1 MSNDIETQVI
11 PDPTAEAQITEFH
24 SEESKIND
32 FLLCLACCNTVIVSV
47 EQQSKNVKN
56 PPAATPNSD
65 SKSISRISSSIIRG
79 MKSFKKPLKK
89 LKLSKKT
96 FEFNQNS
103 NQDSDNAKPKAA
115 SISSGEQNGGF
126 ELTKEEDQFINQSS
140 SSKNRPRPDSLIID
154 SNMPTINEKNV
165 QFRIVLILFEPK

>member
-1 MSNDIETQVI
+1 
-11 PDPTAEAQITEFH
+11 
-24 SEESKIND
+24 
-32 FLLCLACCNTVIVSV
+32 
-47 EQQSKNVKN
+47 
-56 PPAATPNSD
+56 
-65 SKSISRISSSIIRG
+65 

-96 FEFNQNS
+96 FEINQNS
-103 NQDSDNAKPKAA
+103 NQDSVNAKPKAP

-165 QFRIVLILFEPK
+165 QFRIVLIMIEPNKVGCVFMMVVVSLLLHAELGPIGYQEDERHFISILMDHTV

>member
-1 MSNDIETQVI
+1 
-11 PDPTAEAQITEFH
+11 
-24 SEESKIND
+24 
-32 FLLCLACCNTVIVSV
+32 
-47 EQQSKNVKN
+47 
-56 PPAATPNSD
+56 
-65 SKSISRISSSIIRG
+65 

-96 FEFNQNS
+96 FEINENH
-103 NQDSDNAKPKAA
+103 NQDSERNENGLPKQKAA

-140 SSKNRPRPDSLIID
+140 SSNRSSNNRPRPDSLIID

-165 QFRIVLILFEPK
+165 QFR

>member
-1 MSNDIETQVI
+1 
-11 PDPTAEAQITEFH
+11 
-24 SEESKIND
+24 
-32 FLLCLACCNTVIVSV
+32 
-47 EQQSKNVKN
+47 
-56 PPAATPNSD
+56 
-65 SKSISRISSSIIRG
+65 

-103 NQDSDNAKPKAA
+103 NQDSDDAKPKAA

-165 QFRIVLILFEPK
+165 QFRIVLILFESK